1 MSCPLYG
8 LHRPYWPHHHW
19 SVVKVPI
26 LSSAFSD
33 TILVGVMGYP
43 YNLARLEV
51 WAPHLASLG
60 TCGWSHSVFCAI
72 WLESES
78 VSHSIVSDSL

>member
-1 MSCPLYG
+1 M
-8 LHRPYWPHHHW
+8 
-19 SVVKVPI
+19 VKVPT

-33 TILVGVMGYP
+33 TILVGVMGSP
-43 YNLARLEV
+43 YNLTRLEV

-60 TCGWSHSVFCAI
+60 MCGWSHSVFCAI

-78 VSHSIVSDSL
+78 VSHSVVSDSLQLHAVLSVGFSRQEYWSG